1 MCINLICFCSKFLGI
16 AIKNIKYF
24 FIILCIRKN
33 IFFSIFVNKSLFLK
47 VYQQY
52 PEILLKQAMNKIRS
66 DQMVTVKKH
75 HLAATKKFG
84 NYMPMSSS
92 QYQLSINYIHK
103 LQTKWPYETFKKS
116 YDVFAKLLQWY
127 SEHKNVLPQQQEE
140 ILNGTE
146 ILPVSCGIVTVI
158 HDLLGRDQ
166 IDFDIEMPEQI
177 IMLDTRYQGKDETY
191 FRVAQ
196 RYQDILT
203 RLYRFKFENVDAQN
217 AEFFESEMETS
228 KDSSTRKR
236 PIENDDCEKLTK
248 IPRMNE
254 ESNERKPEKESKENK
269 IETESESVES
279 IGNLNLKDHSSVH
292 KQNEKKIHVNR
303 SKRKFI
309 DIEDDSIDDEESFLK
324 RARLNSENSTDI
336 EDIEKD
342 EELNLCENL
351 ESIRKISS
359 KETLESLEPLRE
371 LKNQVREEGMF
382 YINP

>member
-1 MCINLICFCSKFLGI
+1 MS
-16 AIKNIKYF
+16 
-24 FIILCIRKN
+24 
-33 IFFSIFVNKSLFLK
+33 LK
-47 VYQQY
+47 VYQRY
-52 PEILLKQAMNKIRS
+52 PDILLRQAMSKIRS

-75 HLAATKKFG
+75 LAPHKKFG
-84 NYMPMSSS
+84 NYMPTSSS

-103 LQTKWPYETFKKS
+103 LQTKWPYEMFKKS

-127 SEHKNVLPQQQEE
+127 SEHKNVPSQQQEK
-140 ILNGTE
+140 ILNDTE

-177 IMLDTRYQGKDETY
+177 IMLDTRYQGKNETY

-217 AEFFESEMETS
+217 AEFFESEMETW

-236 PIENDDCEKLTK
+236 PIEDDDCEKLAKIARRDEECNETK
-248 IPRMNE
+248 
-254 ESNERKPEKESKENK
+254 SEKESEQNK
-269 IETESESVES
+269 IVTESGSVDEGS
-279 IGNLNLKDHSSVH
+279 GNLNLKDHSSVH
-292 KQNEKKIHVNR
+292 KQNEKKTRVNR
-303 SKRKFI
+303 SKKRFI
-309 DIEDDSIDDEESFLK
+309 AIENDSTDYKEPFLK
-324 RARLNSENSTDI
+324 KARLNSENSTDI

-342 EELNLCENL
+342 KESNLCENL

-359 KETLESLEPLRE
+359 KKTLESLEPLRE
-371 LKNQVREEGMF
+371 LKNQVKEEGMSHF
-382 YINP
+382 FS

>member
-1 MCINLICFCSKFLGI
+1 MR
-16 AIKNIKYF
+16 KNKNF
-24 FIILCIRKN
+24 FI
-33 IFFSIFVNKSLFLK
+33 IFVNKSLSLK

-52 PEILLKQAMNKIRS
+52 PEILLRQAMNKIRS

-75 HLAATKKFG
+75 HLATIKKFG

-127 SEHKNVLPQQQEE
+127 SEHKNVLPQQQEG
-140 ILNGTE
+140 ISNGTE

-217 AEFFESEMETS
+217 AEFFKSEMETS

-236 PIENDDCEKLTK
+236 PIENDDYEKLAK
-248 IPRMNE
+248 IPRRDE
-254 ESNERKPEKESKENK
+254 ECNERKPGKESKQTDNK
-269 IETESESVES
+269 IETESESVDES
-279 IGNLNLKDHSSVH
+279 IGNLNLKYHSSVH

-303 SKRKFI
+303 SKKRFI
-309 DIEDDSIDDEESFLK
+309 DIGDDSMDNKESFLK

-342 EELNLCENL
+342 EESNLSENL
-351 ESIRKISS
+351 ESIRNISS
-359 KETLESLEPLRE
+359 KETLESLELLRE
-371 LKNQVREEGMF
+371 LKNQVREEGMLYF
-382 YINP
+382 YH